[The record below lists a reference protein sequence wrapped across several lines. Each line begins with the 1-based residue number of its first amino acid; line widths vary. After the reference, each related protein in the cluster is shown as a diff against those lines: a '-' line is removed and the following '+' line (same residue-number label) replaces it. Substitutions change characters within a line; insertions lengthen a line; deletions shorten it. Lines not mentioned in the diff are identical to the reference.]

1 MLEQQNSNSLG
12 TDKLVEQSKNIEFS
26 HEINQKSTHH
36 STMVR
41 SKAELE
47 QVWNEN
53 DSIFERLIIMIPYK
67 SPSMV
72 KSIEETF
79 EKLNLKG
86 LNLPNAR
93 YLSTKEFS

>member
-1 MLEQQNSNSLG
+1 
-12 TDKLVEQSKNIEFS
+12 
-26 HEINQKSTHH
+26 
-36 STMVR
+36 MVR

-47 QVWNEN
+47 NVWNEN
-53 DSIFERLIIMIPYK
+53 DAIFERMIIMIPYK

-93 YLSTKEFS
+93 YLSTKEFTLQER

>member
-1 MLEQQNSNSLG
+1 
-12 TDKLVEQSKNIEFS
+12 
-26 HEINQKSTHH
+26 
-36 STMVR
+36 MVR

-47 QVWNEN
+47 NIWNEN
-53 DSIFERLIIMIPYK
+53 DAIFERMIIMIPYK

-93 YLSTKEFS
+93 YLSTKEFT

>member
-1 MLEQQNSNSLG
+1 M
-12 TDKLVEQSKNIEFS
+12 
-26 HEINQKSTHH
+26 
-36 STMVR
+36 R
-41 SKAELE
+41 SKAELDN
-47 QVWNEN
+47 VWNEN
-53 DSIFERLIIMIPYK
+53 NAIFERMIIIIPYK

-72 KSIEETF
+72 KSIEDTF

>member
-1 MLEQQNSNSLG
+1 
-12 TDKLVEQSKNIEFS
+12 
-26 HEINQKSTHH
+26 
-36 STMVR
+36 MVR

-47 QVWNEN
+47 SVWNEN
-53 DSIFERLIIMIPYK
+53 DAIFERMIIMIPYK

-93 YLSTKEFS
+93 YLSTKEFT

>member
-1 MLEQQNSNSLG
+1 
-12 TDKLVEQSKNIEFS
+12 
-26 HEINQKSTHH
+26 
-36 STMVR
+36 MVR

-53 DSIFERLIIMIPYK
+53 DAIFERLIIMIPYK

>member
-1 MLEQQNSNSLG
+1 MN
-12 TDKLVEQSKNIEFS
+12 
-26 HEINQKSTHH
+26 
-36 STMVR
+36 R

-47 QVWNEN
+47 NVWNEN
-53 DSIFERLIIMIPYK
+53 DAIFERIIIMIPYK

-93 YLSTKEFS
+93 YLSTKEFT

>member
-26 HEINQKSTHH
+26 HEINQKSTYH

-53 DSIFERLIIMIPYK
+53 DAIFERLIIMIPYK

>member
-1 MLEQQNSNSLG
+1 MN
-12 TDKLVEQSKNIEFS
+12 
-26 HEINQKSTHH
+26 
-36 STMVR
+36 R

-47 QVWNEN
+47 NVWNEN
-53 DSIFERLIIMIPYK
+53 DAIFERIIIIIPYK

-93 YLSTKEFS
+93 YLSTKEFT

>member
-1 MLEQQNSNSLG
+1 
-12 TDKLVEQSKNIEFS
+12 
-26 HEINQKSTHH
+26 
-36 STMVR
+36 MVR

-47 QVWNEN
+47 NVWNEN
-53 DSIFERLIIMIPYK
+53 DAIFERMIIMIPYK

-93 YLSTKEFS
+93 YLSTKEFT